1 MKKKKILAFMSA
13 VCITFGTVSPS
24 MVMAASTPV
33 TNVVSEGAFDIT
45 LSADEIQSNGDRY
58 MKVGWSNR
66 GYYTVQF
73 DDDKDF
79 SSPITKRNKD
89 QRIVSLSTHIDENQD
104 SVYYIRVI
112 NSNGKVSDVI
122 KADLGGTAVEKE
134 SSSGNTQ
141 TPSGGGSSSFPSFN
155 WGSFFK

>member
-1 MKKKKILAFMSA
+1 MKKTKFLALMSA
-13 VCITFGTVSPS
+13 VCMTFGSVAPS

-33 TNVVSEGAFDIT
+33 TNVVKEGAFDIT
-45 LSADEIQSNGDRY
+45 LGGDEIQSNGDRY
-58 MKVGWSNR
+58 MQVVWGN
-66 GYYTVQF
+66 GGFYTIQF

-79 SSPITKRNKD
+79 SSPITKRNRD
-89 QRIVSLSTHIDENQD
+89 RRIASLSTHLKENQD
-104 SVYYIRVI
+104 HVYYIRVI

>member
-1 MKKKKILAFMSA
+1 MKKTKFLALMSA
-13 VCITFGTVSPS
+13 VCMTFGTASPA
-24 MVMAASTPV
+24 MVMAASTPA

-45 LSADEIQSNGDRY
+45 LKADEIQSNGDRY
-58 MKVGWSNR
+58 MSVKWSNT
-66 GYYTVQF
+66 GSYTVQF
-73 DDDKDF
+73 DDDNDF

-89 QRIVSLSTHIDENQD
+89 KRIVSLGAHLDENQD

-112 NSNGKVSDVI
+112 DANGRVSDVI